1 MRTDQLVS
9 CSPAFLKT
17 DHLDFFWNWILQFKD
32 NYKIIVSK
40 GEAYAGRLKDENSN
54 QKKKEDAVVGLASS
68 SLSEFPSTEAT
79 AEDSTKQAPS
89 ECTVRLIAKESLVEE
104 EAVKQMNSTAQLPRM
119 RLVVGL
125 PDVHP
130 GKGFPIGSA
139 SVSEDVFYPHLVGGD
154 IGCGMSLFQ
163 TSIKT
168 KKLKLDAWTDALH
181 GLETQWGGNTA
192 SWIKSRGG
200 EITPHDDHTLG
211 TIGGGNHFAELQTV
225 QEILQPEAWKELG
238 LDEDQLFLLIHS
250 GSRAYGES
258 ILRDHMDTFGP
269 RGLLVESEEGRRYM
283 ENHNNALVWAKSNRS
298 LIAHRFMSCLTD
310 LPVNASCE
318 DTIFDPTADG
328 SKRVLD
334 VWHNFVAKKTFTKA
348 PNAADSEHKHGADG
362 KDACCADKNEA
373 SSSAPSSQAPES
385 AESSSASAPSSE
397 AKGTL
402 SKEYAVGQSLWL
414 HRKGAAPADAGPV
427 VIPGSRGHYSYLVMP
442 SKDNSDLENA
452 AYSLAH
458 GAGRKWTRGKA
469 LQMGADNK
477 KPATLTTTSLGSK
490 VICENKSLLYEE
502 VPSAYKEIENIIAD
516 LKTFNLIT
524 VVAIFKPLITYKTR
538 AVNHDR

>member
-1 MRTDQLVS
+1 M
-9 CSPAFLKT
+9 A
-17 DHLDFFWNWILQFKD
+17 
-32 NYKIIVSK
+32 
-40 GEAYAGRLKDENSN
+40 E
-54 QKKKEDAVVGLASS
+54 S
-68 SLSEFPSTEAT
+68 SLSELSVSSAP
-79 AEDSTKQAPS
+79 AEDSTKTTPT
-89 ECTVRLIAKESLVEE
+89 ECAVRLIAKESLVEE
-104 EAVKQMNSTAQLPRM
+104 EAVKQMKSTAQLPRM

-154 IGCGMSLFQ
+154 IGCGMSLYQ
-163 TSIKT
+163 TTMKA
-168 KKLKLDAWTDALH
+168 KKLKLDAWTEALH

-192 SWIKSRGG
+192 SWLKSRGG
-200 EITPHDDHTLG
+200 VSTPHDDHTLG

-225 QEILQPEAWKELG
+225 HEILQPEAWQELG
-238 LDEDQLFLLIHS
+238 LDDDQLFLLVHS
-250 GSRAYGES
+250 GSRAYGDS
-258 ILRDHMDTFGP
+258 ILREHMDTFGP

-283 ENHNNALVWAKSNRS
+283 DNHDKALVWAKSNRA
-298 LIAHRFMSCLTD
+298 LIAHRFMACLTD
-310 LPVNASCE
+310 LPLKVNCE
-318 DTIFDPTADG
+318 DQIADPTSDG

-334 VWHNFVAKKTFTKA
+334 VWHNFVSKKTFTKA
-348 PNAADSEHKHGADG
+348 PNTAESEHSHGTEG
-362 KDACCADKNEA
+362 KDACCEKQEA
-373 SSSAPSSQAPES
+373 SSSSAPTDAP
-385 AESSSASAPSSE
+385 ADASASDAP
-397 AKGTL
+397 KGTL
-402 SKEYAVGQSLWL
+402 NKDYAVGQSLWL

-442 SKDNSDLENA
+442 SKDNADLENA

-502 VPSAYKEIENIIAD
+502 VPAAYKEIENIIND
-516 LKTFNLIT
+516 LKSFNLIT
-524 VVAIFKPLITYKTR
+524 VIAIFKPLITYKTR
-538 AVNHDR
+538 AVNHDRS

>member
-1 MRTDQLVS
+1 ML
-9 CSPAFLKT
+9 
-17 DHLDFFWNWILQFKD
+17 
-32 NYKIIVSK
+32 
-40 GEAYAGRLKDENSN
+40 
-54 QKKKEDAVVGLASS
+54 KKKEEAVVGLAAS
-68 SLSEFPSTEAT
+68 SLSEVPSSSAP
-79 AEDSTKQAPS
+79 ADDSTKTAPS
-89 ECTVRLIAKESLVEE
+89 ECAVRLIAKASLVEE

-154 IGCGMSLFQ
+154 IGCGMSLFE

-181 GLETQWGGNTA
+181 GLEQPWGGNTA
-192 SWIKSRGG
+192 AWLSARGG
-200 EITPHDDHTLG
+200 ESTPHDDHTLG

-225 QEILQPEAWKELG
+225 HEILNLEIWNSLG
-238 LDEDQLFLLIHS
+238 LDQNQLFLLVHS

-258 ILRDHMDTFGP
+258 ILREHMDTFGP
-269 RGLLVESEEGRRYM
+269 RGLLVDSEEGRRYM
-283 ENHNNALVWAKSNRS
+283 ENHDKALIWAKSNRA

-310 LPVNASCE
+310 SPVATRCE
-318 DTIFDPTADG
+318 DPIADPTEDG
-328 SKRVLD
+328 SRRVLD
-334 VWHNFVAKKTFTKA
+334 VWHNFVTKKTFVQT
-348 PNAADSEHKHGADG
+348 PNIEHASSEG
-362 KDACCADKNEA
+362 KDACCASKGESSSSSA
-373 SSSAPSSQAPES
+373 SSSAPA
-385 AESSSASAPSSE
+385 AAAAVSSSE
-397 AKGTL
+397 GTL
-402 SKEYAVGQSLWL
+402 NEPYAVGQSLWL

-477 KPATLTTTSLGSK
+477 KPVNLTTTSLGSK

-502 VPSAYKEIENIIAD
+502 VPAAYKEIENIIDD
-516 LKTFNLIT
+516 LKSFNLIT
-524 VVAIFKPLITYKTR
+524 VIAIFKPLITYKTR
-538 AVNHDR
+538 VVNHDR